1 MMHAVAWLTLI
12 VTLLQYT
19 ATAAAA
25 FAFKSSYINLS
36 GVKHHIRDTG
46 EVVTSD
52 SSSSDA
58 TPGPIAI
65 LLHGFTG
72 STDAWDQVAP
82 LLAAGG
88 CRAIAYDRVGFGRTE
103 RPTVPTLPS
112 PPPLPFA
119 EALANALLSGE
130 PPPSSGGGFAL
141 PNARR
146 ALAIGVED
154 PKALAPRLPWQ
165 WTSVG
170 EDPYSSKFAVS
181 NALRA
186 LLEEIVGSTD
196 RPVYL
201 VGHSAAGPL
210 ALRALVESVE
220 STTTKLAGVALLAP
234 AALDLREDPDVFDY
248 DEAAPGLFDNLPLS
262 LPPDLQR
269 RLELETRIAAF
280 RGVLS
285 LPDAFGLQTA
295 RRIAEGRDLEAAVR
309 AQVHPRMSGPEFAGR
324 VEELANK
331 YASPLYEFPDEWDRG
346 LLNVYRADANPNAED
361 RKQRGRKLLRA
372 AKEAKKQS
380 GARVL
385 VATGDSDKVVTV
397 RHSERVGE
405 LLDAERFET
414 FNETG
419 HLPMD
424 ERPEELAAMLL
435 KFMAD

>member
-1 MMHAVAWLTLI
+1 M
-12 VTLLQYT
+12 
-19 ATAAAA
+19 
-25 FAFKSSYINLS
+25 
-36 GVKHHIRDTG
+36 
-46 EVVTSD
+46 
-52 SSSSDA
+52 
-58 TPGPIAI
+58 
-65 LLHGFTG
+65 
-72 STDAWDQVAP
+72 
-82 LLAAGG
+82 
-88 CRAIAYDRVGFGRTE
+88 
-103 RPTVPTLPS
+103 PTLPS

-119 EALANALLSGE
+119 NKLANALLRGMEAPLSG
-130 PPPSSGGGFAL
+130 GGGFAL
-141 PNARR
+141 PNLQK

-154 PKALAPRLPWQ
+154 PKALAPRLPWA

-181 NALRA
+181 NALAA
-186 LLEEIVGSTD
+186 LLEEKVGNADEDSD

-210 ALRALVESVE
+210 ALRALVKSES
-220 STTTKLAGVALLAP
+220 STTRSSSTTPTRIAGVALLAP
-234 AALDLREDPDVFDY
+234 AALDFREDPDVFDI
-248 DEAAPGLFDNLPLS
+248 DDGAPGLFDDLPLS
-262 LPPDLQR
+262 LQLPPDLRR

-324 VEELANK
+324 VEELAKK

-361 RKQRGRKLLRA
+361 RNNRGRKLLRA
-372 AKEAKKQS
+372 AKEAKKRS

-414 FNETG
+414 LKETG

-424 ERPEELAAMLL
+424 ERPEELAEMLL
-435 KFMAD
+435 KFIAA